1 MGVGVPT
8 LSMHGPLTRLF
19 GLAHLHIVSIFLLV
33 IDQLTPPP
41 INQPTKRHSF
51 PVDGLST
58 NHRFNHYAVEC
69 SINYTHQ
76 TQSNAQ
82 SQAFYTWREHT
93 GRNASELNLADED
106 PSVGLRELHCVRG
119 AHQPQPTKDDGARS
133 AQ

>member
-1 MGVGVPT
+1 
-8 LSMHGPLTRLF
+8 MHGPLTRLF
-19 GLAHLHIVSIFLLV
+19 GLTHLHICEHILAGNRP
-33 IDQLTPPP
+33 TNPPP
-41 INQPTKRHSF
+41 LNQPTNQAALL

-82 SQAFYTWREHT
+82 SQAFYTRREHT